1 MNCRVLVAGAFQ
13 FAALS
18 PTLPETEGY
27 LRHLYLIVMV
37 AKTYGW
43 HAQRCELLA
52 PSLTITAKS

>member
-1 MNCRVLVAGAFQ
+1 MNCCVFFARAFQ

-18 PTLPETEGY
+18 PRLTETEGY
-27 LRHLYLIVMV
+27 LRHSYLIVMV

-52 PSLTITAKS
+52 PGLTITAKS